1 MDSYKSWRKQLN
13 GPLDHKV
20 TKQEQLCLQKHKGP
34 YFNVLSQIQ
43 ILFLRLSNTGEHILD
58 KAQTFRI

>member
-1 MDSYKSWRKQLN
+1 MDSEGFQSGPEWTTIKAGGNGYSN

-34 YFNVLSQIQ
+34 YFYMLS
-43 ILFLRLSNTGEHILD
+43 
-58 KAQTFRI
+58 